1 MTDLIQLLING
12 LAIGSVYAL
21 AAIGFVIVY
30 SATGVVNFAAGQF
43 VMFGT
48 FAGVAMLLN
57 AQLPWPVGYGA
68 ALLAMALFGVLFFA
82 VLYLPLRTSP
92 VVTIIIGTVAIGITM
107 QNAALLAFG
116 SWPFRLPS
124 PVEGVNFIIA
134 GATISAHAVAVV
146 IVTALMVALLWLLFF
161 RTSLGI
167 GMRTVAQDIKAARL
181 MGLKVNRLL
190 ALSWILAAL
199 LAGVAGLMLGPMWFA
214 DTSMGDP
221 IALKAFAATIIGG
234 FGGYCRRP
242 VRWPQRSS
250 GRILHLLRLQ
260 GPDLLRNHDLVPAG
274 APAGC
279 VRRTH
284 SGPGLIDVDTLSAPA
299 RRLHFDRRSRPVD
312 DVGRLPPSAAQSCR
326 DFGNRRHRA

>member
-1 MTDLIQLLING
+1 MLTETGLQTHDQDDMTDFIQLFING

-48 FAGVAMLLN
+48 FAGVATLLK
-57 AQLPWPVGYGA
+57 AQLPLPVGYGA
-68 ALLAMALFGVLFFA
+68 ALLAMMLFGALFFA
-82 VLYLPLRTSP
+82 VLYLPLRKRP

-124 PVEGVNFIIA
+124 PMEGVNLTIA

-146 IVTALMVALLWLLFF
+146 VVTAVMVGLLWLLFF

-167 GMRTVAQDIKAARL
+167 GMRAVAQDIKAARL

-234 FGGYCRRP
+234 FGSLPGAIVGGLFVGLSEVLGASYISSTYKDLISFGIMILFLLVRP
-242 VRWPQRSS
+242 QGVF
-250 GRILHLLRLQ
+250 GERIQ
-260 GPDLLRNHDLVPAG
+260 
-274 APAGC
+274 
-279 VRRTH
+279 
-284 SGPGLIDVDTLSAPA
+284 
-299 RRLHFDRRSRPVD
+299 DR
-312 DVGRLPPSAAQSCR
+312 G
-326 DFGNRRHRA
+326 